1 MGDGNPIVDPLI
13 QQPEVMRQLVAEIYA
28 EVNTVRTQHGVEG
41 LKTLRDMFKD
51 FHDAP
56 PQNEAIALPEGLST
70 ATLINVVVAIH
81 NTAKFG
87 KRPSRRGFLLALLFL
102 ILVLMII
109 LPLRKLCWRNMNLD
123 QKEYFDY
130 MVYFI
135 AIAAIVLDLVV
146 AALNYYDTSD

>member
-1 MGDGNPIVDPLI
+1 MADVKTDEEPLLPPNET
-13 QQPEVMRQLVAEIYA
+13 QRLVAEIHNQ
-28 EVNTVRTQHGVEG
+28 VKTVGKEHGVEG

-102 ILVLMII
+102 ILALMII
-109 LPLRKLCWRNMNLD
+109 LPLRKLCWRKMNLE
-123 QKEYFDY
+123 QKERFDY